1 MRSKRSLRVVL
12 FALACA
18 AALLACTTTPT
29 GNVAGTGVPRLRVY
43 ALYCGEA
50 QIPDISPWSPGFN
63 VGKPMTFSDN
73 CYLIRH
79 GNDWMLWD
87 SGFADSLAD
96 SPDGQLGARG
106 MRMKR
111 TKTLASQLAELRVSP
126 AQISVLAFSHAH
138 ADHVGNANLFTNATL
153 YVQQPEYD
161 AMFGPEPAKFGFN
174 PALYDKLR
182 NNPVVKLSG
191 DKDIF
196 GDASVV
202 IVSTPGHTP
211 GHQSLVVRLPKTGT
225 LVLSGDAAHF
235 RENFDNRR
243 VPGFNFN
250 KEQSVASMDRIAQF
264 LLSERAQLWINH
276 DSEQNATI
284 PHSPQFVE

>member
-1 MRSKRSLRVVL
+1 MRWNRKLGL
-12 FALACA
+12 ALGALALL

-29 GNVAGTGVPRLRVY
+29 GNVAGTGVPRLRLYV
-43 ALYCGEA
+43 LYCGEA

-96 SPDGQLGARG
+96 NPDGQAGARG

-111 TKTLASQLAELRVSP
+111 IKTLASQLAELRVAP
-126 AQISVLAFSHAH
+126 EQITHLAFSHAH

-153 YVQQPEYD
+153 YIQQTEYD
-161 AMFGPEPAKFGFN
+161 AMFGPDPAKFGFN

-191 DKDIF
+191 DKDVF

-202 IVSTPGHTP
+202 ILSTPGHTP
-211 GHQSLVVRLPKTGT
+211 GHQSLVLRLPKTGAV
-225 LVLSGDAAHF
+225 VLSGDLAHF
-235 RENFDNRR
+235 KENFDQRR
-243 VPGFNFN
+243 VPAFNFN
-250 KEQSVASMDRIAQF
+250 KEQSLASMDRIGTL

-276 DSEQNATI
+276 DSAQNATI
-284 PHSPQFVE
+284 AHAPQFIE